1 MNIEQAEKFLRQE
14 YEKAMKNDYV
24 RDKVAY
30 SLYQVWKKADAERWR
45 REDNGKN

>member
-1 MNIEQAEKFLRQE
+1 MKIEEAQKLLKQE
-14 YEKAMKNDYV
+14 YEKATKNAYV

-30 SLYQVWKKADAERWR
+30 ALYQVWKKADAERYR